1 VRETTISALSSLYEP
16 YLREGFDAEHGGPY
30 LWLDRAGYG
39 EPAPEDVVLRPFRA
53 VILVVGGQ
61 ELYRR
66 GVAVSP
72 ESPHTHQ
79 LPLPPDM
86 PEEATVS
93 IVFEDP
99 GGLVIAQYEAE
110 IPLQ

>member
-1 VRETTISALSSLYEP
+1 M
-16 YLREGFDAEHGGPY
+16 LR
-30 LWLDRAGYG
+30 L
-39 EPAPEDVVLRPFRA
+39 FRA
-53 VILVVGGQ
+53 VILVVGGR

-66 GVAVSP
+66 RVAVGP

-79 LPLPPDM
+79 LPLPSAIPQ
-86 PEEATVS
+86 EVTVS